1 MSKGE
6 GAAFRRKLKFNL
18 TYKQKLFLPIAAMV
32 WLLII
37 VFAIFQ
43 LNRTRQLKR
52 EVVLANVEI
61 INHRI
66 MALYE
71 HNEDIRSFIK
81 FIDDYFD
88 NSLYSEVSVSVYD
101 AVTGE
106 VIADMGFNAPAPSRL
121 DLGAGTVSGETLN
134 RDEESD
140 ADLDPTHAFYYKET
154 TSPDGAIIAQT
165 ILPMNIDIEKRISGG
180 ILWWILIVLA
190 GVIMTIVIY
199 LTTSHVA
206 RNVKILRE
214 FADRAA
220 DGRPIETVENFG
232 SDDLG
237 DIGRRIVAIYSE
249 RAAANNARE
258 IEHKVAL
265 KATEERSN
273 LKRQLTNNISHE
285 LKTPVGVIRGYID
298 TLVENPDMDESSRMH
313 FLTKTQE
320 HVDRL
325 CNLLNDLSTMTRLD
339 EASAKIPMEGIN
351 MKSLVA
357 SIAKDV
363 EESGMAD
370 GMDFVVDI
378 PDDCIVKGNASLLT
392 GAIMNLVKNAIN
404 YSHGSEMG
412 VKLLTRNVRV
422 LTFVFYDNGTGV
434 EPEHLPHLFDRF
446 YRVDKGRSRKVG
458 GTGLGL
464 PIVRSSLNSMG
475 GQIAVR
481 NGAESGLEFVFSLP
495 AFRPPRPAKS

>member
-1 MSKGE
+1 MPDSPATSPKKKR
-6 GAAFRRKLKFNL
+6 FVFSL
-18 TYKQKLFLPIAAMV
+18 TYKQKLFLPIVAMV

-37 VFAIFQ
+37 IFAIFQ
-43 LNRTRQLKR
+43 HNRDMQMKR
-52 EVVLANVEI
+52 EVVLSNVEI
-61 INHRI
+61 INQRI
-66 MALYE
+66 IALYE
-71 HNEDIRSFIK
+71 HNEDVKSFVE

-88 NSLYSEVSVSVYD
+88 DSFYSEVSVCVYD

-106 VIADMGFNAPAPSRL
+106 VIADMGFNAPAPSKI
-121 DLGAGTVSGETLN
+121 AMATGTVSGETLN
-134 RDEESD
+134 RDKESN
-140 ADLDPTHAFYYKET
+140 ADLDPSHAFYYQET
-154 TSPDGAIIAQT
+154 ASPDGAIIAQT
-165 ILPMNIDIEKRISGG
+165 ILPMNIDIAKRLKGS
-180 ILWWILIVLA
+180 ILWWVVILGA

-199 LTTSHVA
+199 LTTSHVS
-206 RNVKILRE
+206 RNVRLLRE

-220 DGRPIETVENFG
+220 AGNPIHHLDNFS

-237 DIGRRIVAIYSE
+237 DIGRRIVAIYTE
-249 RAAANNARE
+249 RAAANLARE
-258 IEHKVAL
+258 KEHSVAL
-265 KATEERSN
+265 KATEEKSN
-273 LKRQLTNNISHE
+273 IKRQLTNNISHE

-298 TLVENPDMDESSRMH
+298 TLVENPNMDEGSRHH

-320 HVDRL
+320 HVERL

-351 MKSLVA
+351 MKSLMV

-363 EESGMAD
+363 EESGMAQ
-370 GMDFVVDI
+370 GMKFNVDI
-378 PDDCIVKGNASLLT
+378 PDDCIVKGNGALLT

-412 VKLLTRNVRV
+412 VKLLTRNARV

-434 EPEHLPHLFDRF
+434 EPEHIPHLFDRF

-464 PIVRSSLNSMG
+464 PIVRSSLNSMD
-475 GQIAVR
+475 GQVTVR
-481 NGAESGLEFVFSLP
+481 NGAESGLEFVFSLQQ
-495 AFRPPRPAKS
+495 FRPQRPSK